1 VLVWGLIVLALV
13 VLIVASLTVWVRRQ
27 ALNTDAWTKTSS
39 SLLQDEQIRAALA
52 VYLVD
57 QLYARG
63 DIEGRLAANLP
74 AGLQGLAA
82 PFAGAIRGPAQQ
94 TAEAFL
100 GRPRVQTAWEDANRL
115 AHERL
120 LAVLNGHPRDNVSTA
135 NGDVTLDLRPMVVS
149 VGGEMG
155 LGQALD
161 SSLPAD
167 AGQITILKSN
177 ELKNAQRA
185 VKGVKALSWV
195 FGVAAFVL
203 WGLALWFAAGWRRA
217 ALRGI
222 GASLLAGGLLLLL
235 VRQLAGNY
243 VVDALTT
250 PGTTRDAGHQ
260 AWLLGSTLLA
270 EIGWAGILYGVAVL
284 IATTLAGPS
293 RSAVA
298 ARSHLT
304 PFVLD
309 HPVVAWLAVGVGFLL
324 LVWWAP
330 TPAFNSLLGILVLAA
345 LVALGFIALRRQLV
359 SERHHEPVR
368 VAVPPAAAPA

>member
-1 VLVWGLIVLALV
+1 MSATRSAGDEAGPAPGRRRVLVWGLIVLALV

-203 WGLALWFAAGWRRA
+203 WGWLSGSRP
-217 ALRGI
+217 
-222 GASLLAGGLLLLL
+222 AGGARPCA
-235 VRQLAGNY
+235 VSARASWPAGSSCSSCVNSR
-243 VVDALTT
+243 ATTSWTRSRRPARPAT
-250 PGTTRDAGHQ
+250 PGTRPGF
-260 AWLLGSTLLA
+260 S
-270 EIGWAGILYGVAVL
+270 
-284 IATTLAGPS
+284 
-293 RSAVA
+293 A
-298 ARSHLT
+298 ARSS
-304 PFVLD
+304 PRS
-309 HPVVAWLAVGVGFLL
+309 AG
-324 LVWWAP
+324 
-330 TPAFNSLLGILVLAA
+330 PASSTGL
-345 LVALGFIALRRQLV
+345 
-359 SERHHEPVR
+359 PC
-368 VAVPPAAAPA
+368 